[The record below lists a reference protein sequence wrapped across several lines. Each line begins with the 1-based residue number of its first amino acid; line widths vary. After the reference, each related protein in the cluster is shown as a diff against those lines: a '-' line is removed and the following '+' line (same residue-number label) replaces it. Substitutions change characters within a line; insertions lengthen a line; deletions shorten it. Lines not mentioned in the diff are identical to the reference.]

1 MKPVWRLTKHGR
13 VRFIERVT
21 AGLSDKAMADAA
33 QEGLIMGFF
42 KGFKFHWED
51 DYKRRQDQRLVTIYI
66 DIDADYWDDLYFLM
80 DRPSEFTFD
89 FFNFQRRWLLCL

>member
-21 AGLSDKAMADAA
+21 AGLEYQAMVDAA
-33 QEGLIMGFF
+33 KEGLIMGFF
-42 KGFKFHWED
+42 RGFKYHWRD
-51 DYKRRQDQRLVTIYI
+51 DYKRCRDQRLVTIYI
-66 DIDADYWDDLYFLM
+66 DIDAGYWDDFNFLM

-89 FFNFQRRWLLCL
+89 FFNFQRRF

>member
-21 AGLSDKAMADAA
+21 AGLEDKAMTDAA

-42 KGFKFHWED
+42 RGFEYHWRD
-51 DYKRRQDQRLVTIYI
+51 DHKRCQDQRLVTIYI
-66 DIDADYWDDLYFLM
+66 NVDAGLWDDLYFLM
-80 DRPSEFTFD
+80 DRPSKFTFN
-89 FFNFQRRWLLCL
+89 FFNFQRRFQRC